1 MQRFSNTKYS
11 AVLRWLAVSFPPGW
25 QKRKP
30 WAGGFTLVELLVVIA
45 VLGILTVFGMSAYGH
60 FIDRAKNTRA
70 IAEIRLLEK
79 DIMDFFH
86 TNDRNPFT
94 LAEIGRGTM
103 LDPWKSSYQYLNFE
117 TAPNPEDKWRTQGNK
132 NKSKGKGKGKGL
144 DKTTAV
150 NSDYDLYSRGKDR
163 ISVPDIEGEAS
174 KDDIIR
180 AADGR
185 YLGSASE
192 Y

>member
-1 MQRFSNTKYS
+1 MQRFSSTRYS

-30 WAGGFTLVELLVVIA
+30 WAGGFTLVELLVVITI
-45 VLGILTVFGMSAYGH
+45 LGILTLSGMRAYAH
-60 FIDRAKNTRA
+60 FIDRARNTRA

-79 DIMDFFH
+79 EIMDYWD
-86 TNDRNPFT
+86 TNDNLPGS
-94 LAEIGRGTM
+94 LNQIGREAM
-103 LDPWKSSYQYLNFE
+103 LDPWKSRYEYINFE
-117 TAPNPEDKWRTQGNK
+117 IEANPEEKWRTKGK
-132 NKSKGKGKGKGL
+132 DNKSQGKGKGL
-144 DKTTAV
+144 DKATAV

-163 ISVPDIEGEAS
+163 MSVPPLEDEAS

-185 YLGSASE
+185 YLGLASE